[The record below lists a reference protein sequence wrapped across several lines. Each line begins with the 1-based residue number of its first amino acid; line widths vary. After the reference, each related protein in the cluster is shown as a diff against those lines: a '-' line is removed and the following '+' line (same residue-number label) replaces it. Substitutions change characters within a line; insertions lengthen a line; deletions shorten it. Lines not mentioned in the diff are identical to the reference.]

1 MPPLVAAE
9 SAVGLEAAPDTVC
22 VGCSGCSHPSTCVL
36 DPLALARLACELES
50 EDLARSIA
58 NTYLRMLD
66 SRLSRTETALES
78 RDEVAAMDVL
88 LSLRVSSCTV
98 GLMRLESAVLCVIDA
113 VRRGEAELARVR
125 GARLAAL
132 AAAARSALRAHL
144 DLAWSVQPG

>member
-1 MPPLVAAE
+1 M
-9 SAVGLEAAPDTVC
+9 
-22 VGCSGCSHPSTCVL
+22 L